1 MTASRITGNILVID
15 DDESILRLLAKFLKS
30 EGHCVV
36 TEINGSDA
44 IETFKKEKFDLVIT
58 DMYMPDL
65 DGLDIIR
72 NIKDI
77 NQNIPIIVLTAA
89 GSITNVVQ
97 SLKLGAFNYMT
108 KPVNINEVREIIQ
121 KAFLTSAASRQ
132 HKNFYTFLSSA
143 VSVFKIKSA
152 VEHLEGISFYLN
164 NMLVF
169 YGFSSGWQIQLAL
182 TEAFTNA
189 VCHGNHSSPDKT
201 VTCEITFNKDEVTI
215 CIEDEGE
222 GFEVPDLKNY
232 KLNDDKYAGSGRGI
246 FLINSYMDSVEFNEK
261 GNRINMTKK
270 RN

>member
-1 MTASRITGNILVID
+1 MADKITGNILVID
-15 DDESILRLLAKFLKS
+15 DDESILRLLSKFLKS
-30 EGHCVV
+30 EGHKVV
-36 TEINGSDA
+36 TFTNGNSA
-44 IETFKKEKFDLVIT
+44 LEFFKNEKFDLVIT

-77 NQNIPIIVLTAA
+77 DQNTPIIVLTAA

-97 SLKLGAFNYMT
+97 SLKLGAFNYMA

-121 KAFLTSAASRQ
+121 KAFLTSATNRQ
-132 HKNFYTFLSSA
+132 QKNFYAFLQSA

-152 VEHLEGISFYLN
+152 VEHLEEISYYLN

-169 YGFSSGWQIQLAL
+169 YGFSSNWQIQLAF

-189 VCHGNHSSPDKT
+189 VCHGNNSSPDKF
-201 VTCEITFNKDEVTI
+201 VLCEIAFSKDEVKI
-215 CIEDEGE
+215 SIEDEGA
-222 GFEVPDLKNY
+222 GFKVPDLETY
-232 KLNDDKYAGSGRGI
+232 KLNDDIYAGSGRGI

-261 GNRINMTKK
+261 GNKITMTKK
-270 RN
+270 RD